1 MSGGTGADPLVSVV
15 LRTYGHAEFIAQAI
29 ESVLIQRAPF
39 PFELVIGEDC
49 STDGTREIV
58 RGYAERHPDLV
69 RAVLP
74 EENVGHGQ
82 ILLRA
87 IEATR
92 GRYLA
97 YLDGDDY
104 WTAPDKLRRQVEYLE
119 ASPDCRSCFH
129 DVSLV
134 YDTVGMP
141 SGSVSPG
148 FAEARLGLADI
159 LAECFVPAPS
169 MMFHKEVAESLPA
182 WSFESAWIDWVIHI
196 KAAELGPLGYIAEPM
211 AAYRVHDG
219 GMFSALDRTSQLE
232 EDLRFYK
239 RLLAELPAEA
249 ELIER
254 CMQYRRCQLA
264 IERLGVPFEACV
276 ILVDPRREL
285 RPYFNGRHTRNL
297 PRRDGREVTELE
309 TIRRAAAD
317 LAPAVRDYG
326 QASDADRG
334 EAGCFVVVP
343 ASAAGWLADK
353 PLLRELL
360 DAEGSPVWE
369 DSSATVYEMAPLS
382 GREARDPRAT
392 RRVEVEMLPLPAEL
406 RGANFEAPAADASL
420 PAHAIFLAGWILGRE
435 GAVSAVELV
444 DGEEL
449 CLRVPLSQRRPDIE
463 SAFPDSNAGR
473 AGFRTTLNALELPQ
487 QAELTAMAAFEGGVR
502 VPFAQLRLRS
512 EGV

>member
-1 MSGGTGADPLVSVV
+1 VSAGADPLVSVV

-29 ESVLIQRAPF
+29 ESVLIQRTPF
-39 PFELVIGEDC
+39 PIELVIGEDC

-58 RGYAERHPDLV
+58 RGYAERYHDLI

-74 EENVGHGQ
+74 GQNLGHGQ

-87 IEATR
+87 IEAAR

-119 ASPDCRSCFH
+119 ANSDCRSCFH

-134 YDTVGMP
+134 YDTAGMP

-169 MMFHKEVAESLPA
+169 MMFHKVVADSLPA

-239 RLLAELPAEA
+239 RLLAELPDQA

-343 ASAAGWLADK
+343 VSAAGWLADK

-369 DSSATVYEMAPLS
+369 DSSVTVYELAPLS

-420 PAHAIFLAGWILGRE
+420 PAHAIFVSGWILGRE
-435 GAVSAVELV
+435 AAVSAVELFA
-444 DGEEL
+444 GEEL
-449 CLRVPLSQRRPDIE
+449 LLRVPLSQRRPDIE
-463 SAFPDSNAGR
+463 SAFPDAEVSL
-473 AGFRTTLNALELPQ
+473 AGFRTTFNALGQPRQ
-487 QAELTAMAAFEGGVR
+487 VELTAVASLEGGGR

-512 EGV
+512 EGG

>member
-1 MSGGTGADPLVSVV
+1 VSAGADPLVSVV

-58 RGYAERHPDLV
+58 RGYAERHPDLI

-74 EENVGHGQ
+74 EQNLGHGQ
-82 ILLRA
+82 ILLRT
-87 IEATR
+87 IEAAR
-92 GRYLA
+92 GHYLA

-104 WTAPDKLRRQVEYLE
+104 WTAPAKLRRQVEYLE
-119 ASPDCRSCFH
+119 ANPDCRTCFH
-129 DVSLV
+129 DASLV
-134 YDTVGMP
+134 YDVAGMP

-148 FAEARLGLADI
+148 FAETKLGLADI
-159 LAECFVPAPS
+159 LGECFVPAPS
-169 MMFHKEVAESLPA
+169 MMFHKEVVESLPT
-182 WSFESAWIDWVIHI
+182 WSFESTWIDWVIHI

-211 AAYRVHDG
+211 AAYRVHEG
-219 GMFSALDRTSQLE
+219 GMFSSLDRVSQLE
-232 EDLRFYK
+232 EDLRFYE
-239 RLLAELPAEA
+239 RLLVEIPTQAD
-249 ELIER
+249 LIER

-276 ILVDPRREL
+276 VLVDPRREL
-285 RPYFNGRHTRNL
+285 RPYFNGRHARGL

-326 QASDADRG
+326 QASDADHG
-334 EAGCFVVVP
+334 DSSCFVVVP
-343 ASAAGWLADK
+343 AAASEWLAGK

-360 DAEGSPVWE
+360 DAEGSPLWE
-369 DSSATVYEMAPLS
+369 DTSVTVYELAPVS
-382 GREARDPRAT
+382 GREARGPRAM

-406 RGANFEAPAADASL
+406 CGANFEAPVAGVSL

-435 GAVSAVELV
+435 AAVSAVELL

-449 CLRVPLSQRRPDIE
+449 LLRVPLSQRRPDIE
-463 SAFPDSNAGR
+463 SAFPDAKVGL
-473 AGFRTTLNALELPQ
+473 AGFRTTLNALELPEH
-487 QAELTAMAAFEGGVR
+487 AELTAVAAFEHGGR
-502 VPFAQLRLRS
+502 VPFAQFLWLRS
-512 EGV
+512 EDG

>member
-1 MSGGTGADPLVSVV
+1 MSAAAEPLVSVV
-15 LRTYGHAEFIAQAI
+15 LRTYGHAQFISQAI
-29 ESVLIQRAPF
+29 ESVLIQRTPF
-39 PFELVIGEDC
+39 PIELVIGEDC

-58 RGYAERHPDLV
+58 RAYAERHPDLI

-74 EENVGHGQ
+74 EQNVGHGQ

-87 IEATR
+87 IEAAR

-104 WTAPDKLRRQVEYLE
+104 WTSPDKLRRQVEYLE
-119 ASPDCRSCFH
+119 ANPDCRSCFH

-134 YDTVGMP
+134 YDAAGMP

-148 FAEARLGLADI
+148 LAETKFGLADI
-159 LAECFVPAPS
+159 VAECLVPAPS
-169 MMFHKEVAESLPA
+169 MMFRREVAETLPA

-211 AAYRVHDG
+211 AVYRVHDG

-239 RLLAELPAEA
+239 RLLAELPAQA

-309 TIRRAAAD
+309 TIRRAAED

-326 QASDADRG
+326 QTTDADRG
-334 EAGCFVVVP
+334 ESSCFVVVP
-343 ASAAGWLADK
+343 ASAAGWLAGK
-353 PLLRELL
+353 PLLREFL
-360 DAEGSPVWE
+360 DAEGSSVWE
-369 DSSATVYEMAPLS
+369 DTSVTVYELEPLG
-382 GREARDPRAT
+382 GRGPRDPRAM

-406 RGANFEAPAADASL
+406 HGANFEAPAAGASL

-435 GAVSAVELV
+435 AAVNAVELL
-444 DGEEL
+444 DREEL
-449 CLRVPLSQRRPDIE
+449 LLRVPLSRRRLDIE
-463 SAFPDSNAGR
+463 SAFPEVEVGP
-473 AGFRTTLNALELPQ
+473 AGFGTTFNALGLPPR
-487 QAELTAMAAFEGGVR
+487 AELTAVATLDDGGR
-502 VPFAQLRLRS
+502 VPFARLRLRS
-512 EGV
+512 DEG

>member
-1 MSGGTGADPLVSVV
+1 VSGGPDPLVSVV

-29 ESVLIQRAPF
+29 ESVLIQRTPF
-39 PFELVIGEDC
+39 PIELVIGEDC
-49 STDGTREIV
+49 SSDGTREIV
-58 RGYAERHPDLV
+58 RGYAERHPELI

-74 EENVGHGQ
+74 EQNLGHGQ

-134 YDTVGMP
+134 YDAAGMP

-148 FAEARLGLADI
+148 FAEARLGLTDI
-159 LAECFVPAPS
+159 LGECFVPAPS
-169 MMFHKEVAESLPA
+169 MMFHKEVADSLPA

-196 KAAELGPLGYIAEPM
+196 RAAEMGPLGYIAEPM

-239 RLLAELPAEA
+239 RLLAELPAQA

-264 IERLGVPFEACV
+264 IERLGVPFGACV

-317 LAPAVRDYG
+317 FAPAVRDYG
-326 QASDADRG
+326 QATDADRG
-334 EAGCFVVVP
+334 DAGCFVVVP
-343 ASAAGWLADK
+343 ASAADWLAGK
-353 PLLRELL
+353 PLLREFLE
-360 DAEGSPVWE
+360 AEGSSVWE
-369 DSSATVYEMAPLS
+369 DTSVTVHELAPLS

-406 RGANFEAPAADASL
+406 RGANFEAPAAAASL
-420 PAHAIFLAGWILGRE
+420 PAHAIFLAGWVFGRE
-435 GAVSAVELV
+435 AAVDAVELL

-449 CLRVPLSQRRPDIE
+449 LLRVPLSQRRPDIE
-463 SAFPDSNAGR
+463 SAFPDAEVGL
-473 AGFRTTLNALELPQ
+473 AGFRTTLNALALPQ
-487 QAELTAMAAFEGGVR
+487 RAELTAVAAFEGGGR

-512 EGV
+512 DGG

>member
-1 MSGGTGADPLVSVV
+1 VSAGPQPLVSVV

-29 ESVLIQRAPF
+29 ESVLIQRTSF
-39 PFELVIGEDC
+39 PIELVIGEDC
-49 STDGTREIV
+49 SSDGTREIV
-58 RGYAERHPDLV
+58 RDYAKRYPDLI

-74 EENVGHGQ
+74 EQNIGHGQ

-87 IEATR
+87 IEAAR

-104 WTAPDKLRRQVEYLE
+104 WTAPDKLRRQVDYLE
-119 ASPDCRSCFH
+119 ANPDCRSCFH

-134 YDTVGMP
+134 YDAAGMP

-159 LAECFVPAPS
+159 LGECFVPAPS
-169 MMFHKEVAESLPA
+169 MMFHKGVVDSLPA

-196 KAAELGPLGYIAEPM
+196 KAAELGPLGYIPEPM
-211 AAYRVHDG
+211 AAYRIHQG

-239 RLLAELPAEA
+239 RLLAEIPAQA

-254 CMQYRRCQLA
+254 CMQYRRSQLV

-309 TIRRAAAD
+309 TIRRAAPD

-326 QASDADRG
+326 QATDADRG
-334 EAGCFVVVP
+334 DSSCFVVVP
-343 ASAAGWLADK
+343 ASATGWLAGK
-353 PLLRELL
+353 PLLREFL
-360 DAEGSPVWE
+360 DTEGSSVWE
-369 DSSATVYEMAPLS
+369 DTFVTVYQLSPLS
-382 GREARDPRAT
+382 GRGTRDPRAM

-420 PAHAIFLAGWILGRE
+420 PAHAIFLAGWVLGRE
-435 GAVSAVELV
+435 AAANAVELIS
-444 DGEEL
+444 GEQL
-449 CLRVPLSQRRPDIE
+449 LLRVPLSQRRPDIE
-463 SAFPDSNAGR
+463 SAFPDAEVDL
-473 AGFRTTLNALELPQ
+473 AGFRTTFNALDLPS
-487 QAELTAMAAFEGGVR
+487 QAELAAVAALENGGR

-512 EGV
+512 DDG